1 MKSKLILFLPLM
13 LLGSCGGNGETL
25 GPGGNNQDGVKT
37 SSTFPL
43 TELQAYLDTFLTSDV
58 EFPYYSGGTSYIY
71 MISKDGGTT
80 DIFHVGAYLN
90 SASEV
95 QTAASDFS
103 TYCSTYLNYTVT
115 SQVYS
120 SITIYTAIDSTNQL
134 KVQCAGDSSTVDG
147 TTVHMVSFAYMPA
160 YLNY

>member
-1 MKSKLILFLPLM
+1 M

-25 GPGGNNQDGVKT
+25 GPGGNNSDSVKT
-37 SSTFPL
+37 SATFP
-43 TELQAYLDTFLTSDV
+43 TDELNDYLNTFLNSDISYPV
-58 EFPYYSGGTSYIY
+58 YSGGTSYFY

-103 TYCSTYLNYTVT
+103 TYCSIYLNYTVT
-115 SQVYS
+115 IQVYS
-120 SITIYTAIDSTNQL
+120 GITIYTAVDSTNQL
-134 KVQCAGDSSTVDG
+134 KVQCAGNSGTVDG
-147 TTVHMVSFAYMPA
+147 TTVHIVSFAYMPA

>member
-1 MKSKLILFLPLM
+1 MKARFLLFIPLM
-13 LLGSCGGNGETL
+13 LLSSCGGDGETL

-43 TELQAYLDTFLTSDV
+43 NELQAYLDTFLTSDV
-58 EFPYYSGGTSYIY
+58 EFPYYTGGTSYIY

-80 DIFHVGAYLN
+80 DIFHVAAYLN

-95 QTAASDFS
+95 ESAASGFS
-103 TYCSTYLNYTVT
+103 SYCSTYMNYTVT

-120 SITIYTAIDSTNQL
+120 GITIYTAVDSTNQL
-134 KVQCAGDSSTVDG
+134 KIQCLGNSGTVDG
-147 TTVHMVSFAYMPA
+147 TTVHAVSFAYMPA